1 MRDYFMRVRAAEAE
15 MRLLEAKKRHYEEM
29 GFSISPKITGMPGS
43 GQRGASK
50 VEAAAIGM
58 VDVLQ
63 SLQEKLNE
71 YAALVHEA
79 ENLISRIPQERYRQL
94 LTLRYLVGMSWP
106 SISDELG
113 YRDRNSVYR
122 AHGYALIA
130 ARKVKNEKIVR
141 D

>member
-1 MRDYFMRVRAAEAE
+1 MRVRAAEAE

-130 ARKVKNEKIVR
+130 AKKVKNGTVR

>member
-58 VDVLQ
+58 VDILHD
-63 SLQEKLNE
+63 LQEKLNE

-122 AHGYALIA
+122 AHGYALVA
-130 ARKVKNEKIVR
+130 AKKVKNETVR